1 MFVTFTSD
9 AYENITYFHSVAK
22 QLIILMEH
30 SGAIPGAIKA
40 PDVAHALNNLKHGL
54 PHEPGTSFGDEDGEA
69 EINLSKRAVPLI
81 HLLEASIKQNC
92 DVMWNEDKS
101 PSYAG

>member
-22 QLIILMEH
+22 QLITLMEH

-40 PDVAHALNNLKHGL
+40 VDLSLALSNLKHGL
-54 PHEPGTSFGDEDGEA
+54 PHDPGTSFRDEEGDA
-69 EINLSKRAVPLI
+69 EISLAKRAVPLI
-81 HLLEASIKQNC
+81 HLLEASIKKNC
-92 DVMWNEDKS
+92 DVLWSEDKS
-101 PSYAG
+101 PSFS